1 MPHPVLLHNMSS
13 PPKTFIRYRS
23 DAVPTGHQRACF
35 TTTARVLRLREKQ
48 LFEHCRKHS
57 ASRSLA
63 SDLWELCERRLKRI
77 ELPPTAIAY
86 WYFGTAEEDQLKSD
100 VTCTD
105 PLSTVAIMSKTSIP
119 NRKTNLFMK
128 QKNARNTWQNAIAG
142 LVASE
147 PISICL
153 LLPQPW
159 RWS

>member
-1 MPHPVLLHNMSS
+1 MTLSALLHNMSS
-13 PPKTFIRYRS
+13 PPKTLIRYRS

-57 ASRSLA
+57 AARSRA
-63 SDLWELCERRLKRI
+63 ENLWELIERRMQRI
-77 ELPPTAIAY
+77 KLPPTAIAY
-86 WYFGTAEEDQLKSD
+86 WHVGKVAADQLKSN

-105 PLSTVAIMSKTSIP
+105 PLTTIAIMSKASIP

-128 QKNARNTWQNAIAG
+128 QKDPRNTWQNAVAG
-142 LVASE
+142 LVGTE
-147 PISICL
+147 PVSIVL